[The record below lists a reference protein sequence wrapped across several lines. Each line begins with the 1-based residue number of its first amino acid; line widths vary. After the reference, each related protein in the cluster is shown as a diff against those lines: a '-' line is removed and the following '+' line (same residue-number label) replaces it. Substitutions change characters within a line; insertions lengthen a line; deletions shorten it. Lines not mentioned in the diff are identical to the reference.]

1 MQKYY
6 CRSYRH
12 LKDDKRICQTIY
24 VNELDRLDAIHKWL
38 ERHNMPEHTQ
48 GEINNLKKSITF
60 PTEFEL

>member
-24 VNELDRLDAIHKWL
+24 VNKLDHLDAIHKWL
-38 ERHNMPEHTQ
+38 ERPKVPEHTQ
-48 GEINNLKKSITF
+48 GEINNLNSITF